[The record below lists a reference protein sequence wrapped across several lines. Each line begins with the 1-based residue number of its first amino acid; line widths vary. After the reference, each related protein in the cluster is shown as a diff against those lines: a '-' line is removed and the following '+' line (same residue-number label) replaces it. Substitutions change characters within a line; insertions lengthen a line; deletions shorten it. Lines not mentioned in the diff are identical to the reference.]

1 MIKKVFVATLL
12 LLCFFSA
19 QAGGY
24 ALRIIKSGESLGL
37 LANLY
42 DTSVDSI
49 MRVNELESELMY
61 PGDKLKIP
69 LLDATGGISELA
81 PSPPPGFV
89 THSIQS
95 GEALSTIAQNYGLS
109 VEAIV
114 GANPDISSLDMLPV
128 GLELL
133 IPPSLGLVV
142 TLNQARDLIA
152 LVNLNKLDP
161 KQVLEK
167 NNIYSPNNVR
177 AGMMV
182 FLPNV
187 KPSESLERLARVR
200 EEENRYVWPIHGR
213 ITSYFGRRNLGMG
226 TSSFHSAIDVAAPT
240 GTPVAASRSG
250 TVIYAGW
257 SNRGYGNLIK
267 IQHAGGAET
276 WYAHNSKILVSVGQ
290 YVKQGEIISRVGTT
304 GLSTGPH
311 LHFELHEGG
320 KAIDPLSY
328 LM

>member
-1 MIKKVFVATLL
+1 
-12 LLCFFSA
+12 
-19 QAGGY
+19 
-24 ALRIIKSGESLGL
+24 
-37 LANLY
+37 
-42 DTSVDSI
+42 
-49 MRVNELESELMY
+49 
-61 PGDKLKIP
+61 
-69 LLDATGGISELA
+69 
-81 PSPPPGFV
+81 
-89 THSIQS
+89 
-95 GEALSTIAQNYGLS
+95 
-109 VEAIV
+109 
-114 GANPDISSLDMLPV
+114 
-128 GLELL
+128 
-133 IPPSLGLVV
+133 
-142 TLNQARDLIA
+142 
-152 LVNLNKLDP
+152 
-161 KQVLEK
+161 
-167 NNIYSPNNVR
+167 
-177 AGMMV
+177 MMV

-187 KPSESLERLARVR
+187 KPTESLERLAKVR

-213 ITSYFGRRNLGMG
+213 ITSYYGRRNLGMG
-226 TSSFHSAIDVAAPT
+226 TSSFHSAIDVAAPM